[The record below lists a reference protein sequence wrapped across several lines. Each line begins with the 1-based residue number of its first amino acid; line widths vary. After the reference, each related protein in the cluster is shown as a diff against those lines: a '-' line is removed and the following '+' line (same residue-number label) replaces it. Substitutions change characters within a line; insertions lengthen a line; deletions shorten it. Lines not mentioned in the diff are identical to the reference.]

1 MTKIKYEYLLN
12 TIIRGNYEDLYYI
25 AEDNKIVI
33 KIFEHIVENDTEKY
47 EVVSYFYQDI
57 DVIDLILDLLET
69 QKEMIKIKLT
79 YDLESILEEL
89 KDND

>member
-1 MTKIKYEYLLN
+1 M
-12 TIIRGNYEDLYYI
+12 YYI

-33 KIFEHIVENDTEKY
+33 KIYEHFFENNTERY

-57 DVIDLILDLLET
+57 DVIDLIIDLLET
-69 QKEMIKIKLT
+69 QKEMIKDKIT
-79 YDLESILEEL
+79 YDLESILKEL

>member
-33 KIFEHIVENDTEKY
+33 KIFEHIVENNTEKY

-69 QKEMIKIKLT
+69 QKEMIKDKLT
-79 YDLESILEEL
+79 YDLESILKEL
-89 KDND
+89 KNND

>member
-12 TIIRGNYEDLYYI
+12 TIIRGDYEDLYYI

-33 KIFEHIVENDTEKY
+33 KIFEHIVEDDTEKY

-69 QKEMIKIKLT
+69 QKEMIKDKIT
-79 YDLESILEEL
+79 YDLESILKEL
-89 KDND
+89 KDHD

>member
-1 MTKIKYEYLLN
+1 MTKIQYEYLLN

-33 KIFEHIVENDTEKY
+33 KIFEHIIENDTEKY

-57 DVIDLILDLLET
+57 DVIDLILDLLEE
-69 QKEMIKIKLT
+69 QKEMIKGKLT
-79 YDLESILEEL
+79 YDIESILKEL

>member
-1 MTKIKYEYLLN
+1 MTKIQYEYWLN

-33 KIFEHIVENDTEKY
+33 KIFEHIIENDTEKY

-57 DVIDLILDLLET
+57 DVIDLILDLLEE
-69 QKEMIKIKLT
+69 QKEMIKGKLT
-79 YDLESILEEL
+79 YDIESILKEL

>member
-1 MTKIKYEYLLN
+1 MTKIKYDYLLN
-12 TIIRGNYEDLYYI
+12 TIIRGDYEDLYYI

-57 DVIDLILDLLET
+57 DVIDLIFDLLKT
-69 QKEMIKIKLT
+69 QKEMIKDKLT
-79 YDLESILEEL
+79 YDLESILKEL

>member
-33 KIFEHIVENDTEKY
+33 KILEHIVENNTEKY

-57 DVIDLILDLLET
+57 DVIDLILDLLKT
-69 QKEMIKIKLT
+69 QKEMIKDKLT
-79 YDLESILEEL
+79 YDLESILKEL

>member
-12 TIIRGNYEDLYYI
+12 TIIRGDYEDLYYI

-57 DVIDLILDLLET
+57 DVIDLILL
-69 QKEMIKIKLT
+69 K
-79 YDLESILEEL
+79 EL
-89 KDND
+89 KDHD

>member
-12 TIIRGNYEDLYYI
+12 TIIRGDYEDLYYI

-69 QKEMIKIKLT
+69 QKEMIKDKLT
-79 YDLESILEEL
+79 YDLESILKEL
-89 KDND
+89 KDHD

>member
-1 MTKIKYEYLLN
+1 MTKIKYEYLLKS
-12 TIIRGNYEDLYYI
+12 IIRGNYEDLYYI

-33 KIFEHIVENDTEKY
+33 KIYEHFFENSTERY

-57 DVIDLILDLLET
+57 DVIDLIIDLLET
-69 QKEMIKIKLT
+69 QKEMIKDKIT
-79 YDLESILEEL
+79 YDLESILKEL

>member
-1 MTKIKYEYLLN
+1 MTKIKYEYLLKS
-12 TIIRGNYEDLYYI
+12 IIRGNYEDLYYI

-33 KIFEHIVENDTEKY
+33 KICEHFVENNTERY

-57 DVIDLILDLLET
+57 DVIDLIIDLLET
-69 QKEMIKIKLT
+69 QKEMIKDKIT
-79 YDLESILEEL
+79 YDLESILKEL